1 MPLISADSNTAL
13 AAIIFGLAWLG
24 FWIDRKPI
32 AKVLPGV
39 PWVIGI
45 GLLLSNTGIIPV
57 EAPAYGFV
65 GQYLLPLGVP
75 FLLFKA
81 NLRSVFADGGW
92 VLPAFVISGI
102 GVCAGAVSG
111 FFIFNLGPEAA
122 AITGTYAGAF
132 IGGVV
137 NFVAVSEAVEMST
150 TQFGIALGASAP
162 ASIIGL
168 VALAILPSI
177 PFVRRHFPSEII
189 DNSNQTMVSSDDDD
203 TPRFRTDHVALG
215 IAISFAICAVSDY
228 ISNLLGL
235 GNYNLF
241 FITMITVI
249 LANIFPDRFAKL
261 QGDFAVGMLCM
272 YAFFA
277 IIGAGTDAVTFLT
290 SAPILFVYCVY
301 MLAIQF
307 VVLLIGA
314 KLFKIDLATA
324 IIGSAAAIVGAAV
337 AAALATTKGWK
348 TLITPGITVG
358 ILGYVVANFIGVAIF
373 KWLS

>member
-1 MPLISADSNTAL
+1 
-13 AAIIFGLAWLG
+13 
-24 FWIDRKPI
+24 
-32 AKVLPGV
+32 
-39 PWVIGI
+39 
-45 GLLLSNTGIIPV
+45 
-57 EAPAYGFV
+57 
-65 GQYLLPLGVP
+65 
-75 FLLFKA
+75 
-81 NLRSVFADGGW
+81 
-92 VLPAFVISGI
+92 
-102 GVCAGAVSG
+102 
-111 FFIFNLGPEAA
+111 
-122 AITGTYAGAF
+122 
-132 IGGVV
+132 
-137 NFVAVSEAVEMST
+137 
-150 TQFGIALGASAP
+150 
-162 ASIIGL
+162 
-168 VALAILPSI
+168 
-177 PFVRRHFPSEII
+177 
-189 DNSNQTMVSSDDDD
+189 
-203 TPRFRTDHVALG
+203 
-215 IAISFAICAVSDY
+215 
-228 ISNLLGL
+228 
-235 GNYNLF
+235 
-241 FITMITVI
+241 MITVI